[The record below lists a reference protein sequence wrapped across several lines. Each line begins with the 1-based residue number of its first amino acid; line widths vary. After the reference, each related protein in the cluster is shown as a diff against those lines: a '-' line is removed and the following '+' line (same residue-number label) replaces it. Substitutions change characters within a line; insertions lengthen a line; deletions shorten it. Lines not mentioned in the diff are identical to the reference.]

1 MEKYFG
7 PKFVFFP
14 LLVYLNQNG
23 VKSEWPTITAV
34 TAFFVVADRSH
45 HGYVSTSNNMKVF
58 CQQGYLPE

>member
-1 MEKYFG
+1 M
-7 PKFVFFP
+7 
-14 LLVYLNQNG
+14 G